1 MSTHKVEVVRI
12 TLESH
17 PNADRLALVHI
28 HGWQVVVGKDEFI
41 NGTLGVYIAPDY
53 VVPQEPDEI
62 AKAVILPSTL
72 EMLSRNCKLV
82 DARHPSGESSF
93 FELP

>member
-28 HGWQVVVGKDEFI
+28 HGWQVVVGE
-41 NGTLGVYIAPDY
+41 
-53 VVPQEPDEI
+53 
-62 AKAVILPSTL
+62 
-72 EMLSRNCKLV
+72 R
-82 DARHPSGESSF
+82 
-93 FELP
+93 